1 MSACECH
8 FCSSSVP
15 SNGGSHGT
23 PTWTTNSVL
32 LLGSSNTNQQEN
44 MLELKTMFISLD
56 ICKIWW
62 HSAGVWSFSFC
73 YKQQPTKAQKR
84 ELLFS
89 CQLPHWTSALT
100 RLSEKG
106 AFVAGSLQTCILLI
120 QCSIILKRAFQFTS
134 NTHLRKMAQDS
145 PVPTLSYPAPRLR
158 LSTQLQNNHSRT
170 AQEGKSY
177 TKREGATLVTD
188 TSVASSSPSIIT
200 WRSQAAGS
208 NWPFSKGCW
217 EGEGPGSYIKQSQCL
232 REGKRKMSACRGAGI
247 QARKKKEGEKE
258 DETSSGREAQQHR
271 HPGKK
276 CTVLEK
282 ELLMSWGWYS

>member
-23 PTWTTNSVL
+23 RTWTTNNML

-73 YKQQPTKAQKR
+73 CKQQPTKAEKW
-84 ELLFS
+84 EPLFS

-106 AFVAGSLQTCILLI
+106 GLVAVSLQTCILLI
-120 QCSIILKRAFQFTS
+120 QCSIILKRAFQFIY
-134 NTHLRKMAQDS
+134 NTHLRKVAQDS
-145 PVPTLSYPAPRLR
+145 PVPTLSYPAPGSGWAPSCRTITAGELR
-158 LSTQLQNNHSRT
+158 REKLHK
-170 AQEGKSY
+170 EGRSY
-177 TKREGATLVTD
+177 TSNRHLLT
-188 TSVASSSPSIIT
+188 SSSPSIIPWEARQLT
-200 WRSQAAGS
+200 PIDHFLEDAG
-208 NWPFSKGCW
+208 
-217 EGEGPGSYIKQSQCL
+217 
-232 REGKRKMSACRGAGI
+232 RGRDLGHI
-247 QARKKKEGEKE
+247 
-258 DETSSGREAQQHR
+258 
-271 HPGKK
+271 
-276 CTVLEK
+276 
-282 ELLMSWGWYS
+282 

>member
-89 CQLPHWTSALT
+89 CQLPPLDICLNQAVWKGSFCSFIFADMYSVNSVFHHF
-100 RLSEKG
+100 EKSIP
-106 AFVAGSLQTCILLI
+106 VHLQHTFEEDGTGFPCAYTFIPCTQAQAEHPAAEQSQQDSSGGEKLHKEGR
-120 QCSIILKRAFQFTS
+120 SYTS
-134 NTHLRKMAQDS
+134 NRHLCG
-145 PVPTLSYPAPRLR
+145 L
-158 LSTQLQNNHSRT
+158 LQPEHYHM
-170 AQEGKSY
+170 EK
-177 TKREGATLVTD
+177 
-188 TSVASSSPSIIT
+188 
-200 WRSQAAGS
+200 
-208 NWPFSKGCW
+208 
-217 EGEGPGSYIKQSQCL
+217 PGSWLQLTIF
-232 REGKRKMSACRGAGI
+232 
-247 QARKKKEGEKE
+247 
-258 DETSSGREAQQHR
+258 
-271 HPGKK
+271 
-276 CTVLEK
+276 
-282 ELLMSWGWYS
+282 